1 MSSSRKRKT
10 TRTVA
15 KTTTEKPL
23 VAAQA
28 AVASKT
34 ETKSEVKP
42 VAPLAKEE
50 SKVAASTAE
59 TAKPVVKEE
68 TKPVVEKETA
78 KAVEKAVAK
87 ADEKKAE
94 ETVPKKRGRKPG
106 SVNKTTAKKKAA
118 EKEVVQEVYIEYNQD
133 QILTKELVEKIQETY
148 KNEGHRIS
156 SIKSLRVYINLE
168 ERRAYYV
175 INDKSEGKFVE
186 F

>member
-34 ETKSEVKP
+34 ETKSEV
-42 VAPLAKEE
+42 
-50 SKVAASTAE
+50 
-59 TAKPVVKEE
+59 KPVVKEE

-106 SVNKTTAKKKAA
+106 SVNKATAKKKAA